1 MSERARPDPGRE
13 ESSAAVPGCLP
24 VLVVRPYWTRIVV
37 WVMSVLLV
45 AAMVVVGLLLKQ
57 SNSGTV
63 TFQTSDQVAM
73 IGLGVLAAAAML
85 VLTRPYVKADERGV
99 EIRNLGGV
107 TRLPWQVIRSVRF
120 SGSTPWA
127 TLELADDDTISV
139 LAIQEVDRL
148 RAVRAIE
155 ALRDLHRRAG

>member
-1 MSERARPDPGRE
+1 M
-13 ESSAAVPGCLP
+13 
-24 VLVVRPYWTRIVV
+24 LVVRPYWTRIVV

-63 TFQTSDQVAM
+63 TFQTADQVAM
-73 IGLGVLAAAAML
+73 IGFGVLAATAML
-85 VLTRPYVKADERGV
+85 VLTRPYLKADERGV

-120 SGSTPWA
+120 SGATPWA

-155 ALRDLHRRAG
+155 ALRALHRRASEGTTRCG

>member
-1 MSERARPDPGRE
+1 M
-13 ESSAAVPGCLP
+13 
-24 VLVVRPYWTRIVV
+24 LVVRPYWTRIVV

-45 AAMVVVGLLLKQ
+45 AAMVAVGLLLKQ

-73 IGLGVLAAAAML
+73 IGFGVLAAAAML
-85 VLTRPYVKADERGV
+85 VLTRPYLKADERGV

-107 TRLPWQVIRSVRF
+107 IRLPWQVIRSVRF
-120 SGSTPWA
+120 SGATPWA

-139 LAIQEVDRL
+139 LAIQEVDRF

-155 ALRDLHRRAG
+155 ALRELHRRAGEGTTRSG